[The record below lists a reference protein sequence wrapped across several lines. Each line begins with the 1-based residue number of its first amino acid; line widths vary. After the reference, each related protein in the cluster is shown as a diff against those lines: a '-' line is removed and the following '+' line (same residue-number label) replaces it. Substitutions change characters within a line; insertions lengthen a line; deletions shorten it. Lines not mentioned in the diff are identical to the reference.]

1 MILDLAPENSAA
13 VDLLRP
19 EKNDRSQIGVH
30 YVDAYLKPLKAG
42 IALPDGSRFSAKRRG
57 LKVTLTLTPPKPP
70 AGGDQPAAPPVPA
83 KGEGLMRRL
92 AIGPDPVAMLR
103 AALDEAGAALG
114 VRLIATS
121 GRLCLER

>member
-1 MILDLAPENSAA
+1 MMIDLAPENTAA
-13 VDLLRP
+13 PEMLRA
-19 EKNDRSQIGVH
+19 EKNDRSMIGVH

-42 IALPDGSRFSAKRRG
+42 VALPDGTRFSAKRRG
-57 LKVTLTLTPPKPP
+57 LKITFTLTPPKPP
-70 AGGDQPAAPPVPA
+70 AVDATPAPAPAPA

-114 VRLIATS
+114 VRLIATG
-121 GRLCLER
+121 GRLCLEC